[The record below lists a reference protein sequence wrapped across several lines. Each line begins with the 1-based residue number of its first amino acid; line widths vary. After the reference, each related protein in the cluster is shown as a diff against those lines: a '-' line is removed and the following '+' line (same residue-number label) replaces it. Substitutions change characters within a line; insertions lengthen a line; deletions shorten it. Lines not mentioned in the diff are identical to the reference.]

1 MSKKLE
7 GIGLNGMEFSSN
19 EYLIGTHGNQN
30 PWGHF
35 CATCAIYHENGPKGL
50 NWQCSLAGSSKMDFI
65 FFDYHGCQNFILA

>member
-30 PWGHF
+30 PWGRF
-35 CATCAIYHENGPKGL
+35 CYLNSAAHPAHLPQKWTKGAK
-50 NWQCSLAGSSKMDFI
+50 LAVQFSW
-65 FFDYHGCQNFILA
+65 